1 MRSIKWRLIAMYLG
15 LVLIVM
21 IVTGSYILI
30 SMQNTEIDKARDQ
43 LELYAQKVSE
53 QVVESYDEADFQTG
67 LEQFT
72 RTSSSDS
79 QIQGNIINEYCETV
93 ASTAVSQPPFPS
105 YNNSVVMMAISG
117 ETGFD
122 ESREDPETDT
132 TWICYASPALTINGE
147 VKYVVYARMNASA
160 MQESLAQTTQT
171 IIVAVFLAL
180 VLAVLMAYVFAKTL
194 TGPIHQLTVKAK
206 LLAEGDLK
214 QTVEVYSE
222 DEIGQL
228 AESFNYMASELNKTV
243 GEAFREKNK
252 LEAILHNMTDGVIS
266 FDKNGNISHANTV
279 AAEML
284 EVDKL
289 DFTLDMFTRKYDL
302 ELDEQGSDVEDG
314 LGPEVAMAVQLQYT
328 FPVGEKYIN
337 ASFSPYFNETEEIE
351 GIVVVLQDI
360 TKQKKLDNMRK
371 EFVANVSHEMRTP
384 LTTIKSYT
392 ETLMYGALEE
402 KDMAMEFLNIINTET
417 DRMSFLVRDL
427 LQLSRFDN
435 KQVQF
440 KFSKVYINEFISE
453 NVRQNKIHAE
463 NKKQNLI
470 LELWPDDNAYV
481 VADRDRVNQVI
492 NNITTNAIKY
502 SPEGATIRI
511 YVTEDKTYYKINVS
525 DTGMGISKEDL
536 PRIFERFYRV
546 DKARSRAMGGTG
558 LGLAIAK
565 EIMEGHDGKLTA
577 ESEYGKGTTMTMWF
591 MKNQDNKINFDHDD
605 FE

>member
-1 MRSIKWRLIAMYLG
+1 MYLS
-15 LVLIVM
+15 LVLMVM
-21 IVTGSYILI
+21 IVTGSYILL
-30 SMQNTEIDKARDQ
+30 SMQKTEIDKARTQ
-43 LELYAQKVSE
+43 LALYAEKVSE
-53 QVVESYDEADFQTG
+53 QVVESYEEADFQTG
-67 LEQFT
+67 IEQFS
-72 RTSSSDS
+72 RTSSSGS
-79 QIQGNIINEYCETV
+79 QIQGNILNEYCETI
-93 ASTAVSQPPFPS
+93 ASTTVSQPPFPE
-105 YNNSVVMMAISG
+105 YRNTVVSSALAG
-117 ETGFD
+117 EIGFD
-122 ESREDPETDT
+122 DSRKDLESDT
-132 TWICYASPALTINGE
+132 TWICYAMPAMTINGS
-147 VKYVVYARMNASA
+147 VKYVVYAQMNASS
-160 MQESLAQTTQT
+160 MQASLAQTTRT

-180 VLAVLMAYVFAKTL
+180 VLAILMAYIFSKTI
-194 TGPIHQLTVKAK
+194 TEPIRQLTAKAK
-206 LLAEGDLK
+206 LFASGDLK
-214 QTVEVYSE
+214 QTVEVLSE

-228 AESFNYMASELNKTV
+228 SESFNYMASELNKTI
-243 GEAFREKNK
+243 GETFREKNK

-266 FDKNGNISHANTV
+266 FDKNGEISHANTV

-302 ELDEQGSDVEDG
+302 ELDEPSDNDEDG
-314 LGPEVAMAVQLQYT
+314 RAVQLQYT

-337 ASFSPYFNETEEIE
+337 AGFSPYFNESEEIE

-360 TKQKKLDNMRK
+360 TKQKKLDDMRK

-392 ETLMYGALEE
+392 ETLMYGAIDE
-402 KDMAMEFLNIINTET
+402 KDIAMDFLSIINTEA

-435 KQVQF
+435 KQVKF
-440 KFSKVYINEFISE
+440 KFTKVYINELISE

-463 NKKQNLI
+463 NKHQNLI
-470 LELWPDDNAYV
+470 LELYPDNDAYV

-502 SPEGATIRI
+502 SPENATVKI
-511 YVTEDKTYYKINVS
+511 YVTEDKNYYKINVS

-577 ESEYGKGTTMTMWF
+577 ESEVGKGTTMTMWF
-591 MKNQDNKINFDHDD
+591 LKGQDDKAFQEDD
-605 FE
+605 EFE

>member
-1 MRSIKWRLIAMYLG
+1 MYLS
-15 LVLIVM
+15 LVLMVM
-21 IVTGSYILI
+21 IVTGSYILL
-30 SMQNTEIDKARDQ
+30 SMQKTEIDKARTQ
-43 LELYAQKVSE
+43 LALYAEKVSE
-53 QVVESYDEADFQTG
+53 QVVESYEEADFQTG
-67 LEQFT
+67 IEQFS
-72 RTSSSDS
+72 RTSSSGS
-79 QIQGNIINEYCETV
+79 QIQGNILNEYCETI
-93 ASTAVSQPPFPS
+93 ASTTVSQPPFPE
-105 YNNSVVMMAISG
+105 YRNTVVSSALAG
-117 ETGFD
+117 EIGFD
-122 ESREDPETDT
+122 DSRKDLESDT
-132 TWICYASPALTINGE
+132 TWICYARPAMTINGS
-147 VKYVVYARMNASA
+147 VKYVVYAQMNASS
-160 MQESLAQTTQT
+160 MQASLAQTTRT

-180 VLAVLMAYVFAKTL
+180 VLAILMAYIFSKTI
-194 TGPIHQLTVKAK
+194 TEPIRQLTAKAK
-206 LLAEGDLK
+206 LFASGDLK
-214 QTVEVYSE
+214 QTVEVLSE

-228 AESFNYMASELNKTV
+228 SESFNYMASELNKTI
-243 GEAFREKNK
+243 GETFREKNK

-266 FDKNGNISHANTV
+266 FDKNGEISHANTV

-302 ELDEQGSDVEDG
+302 ELDEPSDNDEDG
-314 LGPEVAMAVQLQYT
+314 RAVQLQYT

-337 ASFSPYFNETEEIE
+337 AGFSPYFNESEEIE

-360 TKQKKLDNMRK
+360 TKQKKLDDMRK

-392 ETLMYGALEE
+392 ETLMYGAIDE
-402 KDMAMEFLNIINTET
+402 KDIAMDFLSIINTEA

-435 KQVQF
+435 KQVKF
-440 KFSKVYINEFISE
+440 KFTKVYINELISE

-463 NKKQNLI
+463 NKHQNLI
-470 LELWPDDNAYV
+470 LELYPDDDAYV

-502 SPEGATIRI
+502 SPENATVKI
-511 YVTEDKTYYKINVS
+511 YVTEDKNYYKINVS

-577 ESEYGKGTTMTMWF
+577 ESEVGKGTTMTMWF
-591 MKNQDNKINFDHDD
+591 LKGQDDKAFQEDD
-605 FE
+605 EFE

>member
-1 MRSIKWRLIAMYLG
+1 MYLS
-15 LVLIVM
+15 LVLMVM
-21 IVTGSYILI
+21 IVTGSYILL
-30 SMQNTEIDKARDQ
+30 SMQKTEIDKARTQ
-43 LELYAQKVSE
+43 LALYAEKVSE
-53 QVVESYDEADFQTG
+53 QVVESYEEADFQTG
-67 LEQFT
+67 IEQFS
-72 RTSSSDS
+72 RTSSSGS
-79 QIQGNIINEYCETV
+79 QIQGNILNEYCETI
-93 ASTAVSQPPFPS
+93 ASTTVSQPPFPE
-105 YNNSVVMMAISG
+105 YRNTVVSSALAG
-117 ETGFD
+117 EIGFD
-122 ESREDPETDT
+122 DSRKDLESDT
-132 TWICYASPALTINGE
+132 TWICYAMPAMTINGS
-147 VKYVVYARMNASA
+147 VKYVVYAQMNASS
-160 MQESLAQTTQT
+160 MQASLAQTTRT

-180 VLAVLMAYVFAKTL
+180 VLAILMAYIFSKTI
-194 TGPIHQLTVKAK
+194 TEPIRQLTAKAK
-206 LLAEGDLK
+206 LFASGDLK
-214 QTVEVYSE
+214 QTVEVLSE

-228 AESFNYMASELNKTV
+228 SESFNYMASELNKTI
-243 GEAFREKNK
+243 GETFREKNK

-266 FDKNGNISHANTV
+266 FDKNGEISHANTV

-302 ELDEQGSDVEDG
+302 ELDEPSDNDEDG
-314 LGPEVAMAVQLQYT
+314 RAVQLQYT

-337 ASFSPYFNETEEIE
+337 AGFSPYFNESEEIE

-360 TKQKKLDNMRK
+360 TKQKKLDDMRK

-392 ETLMYGALEE
+392 EKLMYGAIDE
-402 KDMAMEFLNIINTET
+402 KDIAMDFLSIINTEA

-435 KQVQF
+435 KQVKF
-440 KFSKVYINEFISE
+440 KFTKVYINELISE

-463 NKKQNLI
+463 NKHQNLI
-470 LELWPDDNAYV
+470 LELYPDDDAYV

-502 SPEGATIRI
+502 SPENATVKI
-511 YVTEDKTYYKINVS
+511 YVTEDKNYYKINVS

-577 ESEYGKGTTMTMWF
+577 ESEVGKGTTMTMWF
-591 MKNQDNKINFDHDD
+591 LKGQDDKAFQEDD
-605 FE
+605 EFE

>member
-1 MRSIKWRLIAMYLG
+1 MYLG

-21 IVTGSYILI
+21 IVTGSYILL
-30 SMQNTEIDKARDQ
+30 SMQKTEIDKAKNQ
-43 LELYAQKVSE
+43 LMLYAQKVSE
-53 QVVESYDEADFQTG
+53 QVVESYDEADFQTA

-93 ASTAVSQPPFPS
+93 ASTTVSQPPFPQ
-105 YNNSVVMMAISG
+105 YNNSVVMMAIAG

-122 ESREDPETDT
+122 EARKDDETDT
-132 TWICYASPALTINGE
+132 TWICYASPAMTINGE
-147 VKYVVYARMNASA
+147 VKYVIYARMNASS
-160 MQESLAQTTQT
+160 MQESLAQTTRT

-180 VLAVLMAYVFAKTL
+180 ILAVLMAYVFAKTL

-206 LLAEGDLK
+206 ILAEGDLK

-266 FDKNGNISHANTV
+266 FDKSGNITHANTV

-289 DFTLDMFTRKYDL
+289 DFNLDMFTRKYDL
-302 ELDEQGSDVEDG
+302 ELDDQGRDIEDG
-314 LGPEVAMAVQLQYT
+314 MAVQLQYT
-328 FPVGEKYIN
+328 FPVGEKFIN

-402 KDMAMEFLNIINTET
+402 KDMAMDFLNIINTEA

-440 KFSKVYINEFISE
+440 KFTKVYINELIRE

-470 LELWPDDNAYV
+470 LELWPDDDAYV
-481 VADRDRVNQVI
+481 VADRDRINQVI

-511 YVTEDKTYYKINVS
+511 YVTEDKSYYKINVS

-591 MKNQDNKINFDHDD
+591 MKNQDNKITCSSDD

>member
-1 MRSIKWRLIAMYLG
+1 MYLG

-21 IVTGSYILI
+21 IVTGSYILL
-30 SMQNTEIDKARDQ
+30 SMQKTEIDKAKNQ
-43 LELYAQKVSE
+43 LMLYAQKVSE
-53 QVVESYDEADFQTG
+53 QVVESYDEADFQTA

-93 ASTAVSQPPFPS
+93 ASTTVSQPPFPQ
-105 YNNSVVMMAISG
+105 YNNSVVMMAIAG

-122 ESREDPETDT
+122 EARKDDETDT
-132 TWICYASPALTINGE
+132 TWICYASPAMTINGE
-147 VKYVVYARMNASA
+147 VKYVIYARMNASS
-160 MQESLAQTTQT
+160 MQESLAQTTRT

-206 LLAEGDLK
+206 ILAEGDLK

-266 FDKNGNISHANTV
+266 FDKSGNITHANTV

-289 DFTLDMFTRKYDL
+289 DFNLDMFTRKYDL
-302 ELDEQGSDVEDG
+302 ELDDQGRDIEDG
-314 LGPEVAMAVQLQYT
+314 MAVQRQYT
-328 FPVGEKYIN
+328 FPVGEKVIN

-402 KDMAMEFLNIINTET
+402 KDMAMDFLNIINTEA

-440 KFSKVYINEFISE
+440 KFTKVYINELISE

-470 LELWPDDNAYV
+470 LELWPDDDAYV
-481 VADRDRVNQVI
+481 VADRDRINQVI

-511 YVTEDKTYYKINVS
+511 YVTEDKSYYKINVS

-591 MKNQDNKINFDHDD
+591 MKNQDNKITCSSDD

>member
-53 QVVESYDEADFQTG
+53 QVVESYDEAAVQTG

-289 DFTLDMFTRKYDL
+289 DFTLDTFTRKYDL
-302 ELDEQGSDVEDG
+302 ELDEQGRDVEDG
-314 LGPEVAMAVQLQYT
+314 MAVQLQYT

>member
-1 MRSIKWRLIAMYLG
+1 MYLG

-21 IVTGSYILI
+21 IVTGSYILL
-30 SMQNTEIDKARDQ
+30 SMQKTEIDKAKNQ
-43 LELYAQKVSE
+43 LMLYAQKVSE
-53 QVVESYDEADFQTG
+53 QVVESYDEADFQTA

-72 RTSSSDS
+72 RPSSTDS

-93 ASTAVSQPPFPS
+93 ASTTVSQPPFPQ
-105 YNNSVVMMAISG
+105 YNNSVVMMAIAG

-122 ESREDPETDT
+122 EARKDDETDT
-132 TWICYASPALTINGE
+132 TWICYASPAMTINGE
-147 VKYVVYARMNASA
+147 VKYVIYARMNASS
-160 MQESLAQTTQT
+160 MQESLAQTTRT

-180 VLAVLMAYVFAKTL
+180 ILAVLMAYVFAKTL

-206 LLAEGDLK
+206 ILAEGDLK

-266 FDKNGNISHANTV
+266 FDKSGNITHANTV

-289 DFTLDMFTRKYDL
+289 DFNLDMFTRKYDL
-302 ELDEQGSDVEDG
+302 ELDDQGRDIEDG
-314 LGPEVAMAVQLQYT
+314 MAVQLQYT
-328 FPVGEKYIN
+328 FPVGEKFIN

-402 KDMAMEFLNIINTET
+402 KDMAMDFLNIINTEA

-440 KFSKVYINEFISE
+440 KFTKVYINELISE

-470 LELWPDDNAYV
+470 LELWPDDDAYV
-481 VADRDRVNQVI
+481 VADRDRINQVI
-492 NNITTNAIKY
+492 NNITTNPIKY

-511 YVTEDKTYYKINVS
+511 YVTEDKSYYKINVS

-591 MKNQDNKINFDHDD
+591 MKNQDNKITCSSDD

>member
-1 MRSIKWRLIAMYLG
+1 MYLG

-21 IVTGSYILI
+21 IVTGSYILL
-30 SMQNTEIDKARDQ
+30 SMQKTEIDKAKNQ
-43 LELYAQKVSE
+43 LMLYAQKVSE
-53 QVVESYDEADFQTG
+53 QVVESYDEADFQTA

-93 ASTAVSQPPFPS
+93 ASTTVSQPPFPQ
-105 YNNSVVMMAISG
+105 YNNSVVMMAIAG

-122 ESREDPETDT
+122 EARKDDETDT
-132 TWICYASPALTINGE
+132 TWICYASPAMTINGE
-147 VKYVVYARMNASA
+147 VKYVIYARMNASS
-160 MQESLAQTTQT
+160 MQESLAQTTRT

-206 LLAEGDLK
+206 ILAEGDLK

-266 FDKNGNISHANTV
+266 FDKNGNITHANTV

-289 DFTLDMFTRKYDL
+289 DFNLDMFTRKYDL
-302 ELDEQGSDVEDG
+302 ELDDQGRDIEDG
-314 LGPEVAMAVQLQYT
+314 MAVQLQYT
-328 FPVGEKYIN
+328 FPVGEKFIN

-402 KDMAMEFLNIINTET
+402 KDMAMDFLNIINTEA

-440 KFSKVYINEFISE
+440 KFTKVYINELISE

-463 NKKQNLI
+463 NKNQNLI
-470 LELWPDDNAYV
+470 LELWPDDDAYV
-481 VADRDRVNQVI
+481 VADRDRINQVI

-511 YVTEDKTYYKINVS
+511 YVTEDKSYYKINVS

-591 MKNQDNKINFDHDD
+591 MKNQDNKITCSSDD

>member
-1 MRSIKWRLIAMYLG
+1 MYLS
-15 LVLIVM
+15 LVLMVM
-21 IVTGSYILI
+21 IVTGSYILL
-30 SMQNTEIDKARDQ
+30 SMQKTEIDKARTQ
-43 LELYAQKVSE
+43 LALYAEKVSE
-53 QVVESYDEADFQTG
+53 QVVESYEEADFQTG
-67 LEQFT
+67 IEQFS
-72 RTSSSDS
+72 RTSSSGS
-79 QIQGNIINEYCETV
+79 QIQGNILNEYCETI
-93 ASTAVSQPPFPS
+93 ASTTVSQPPFPE
-105 YNNSVVMMAISG
+105 YRNTVVSSALAG
-117 ETGFD
+117 EIGFD
-122 ESREDPETDT
+122 DSRKDLESDT
-132 TWICYASPALTINGE
+132 TWICYAMPAMTINGS
-147 VKYVVYARMNASA
+147 VKYVVYAQMNASS
-160 MQESLAQTTQT
+160 MQASLAQTTRT

-180 VLAVLMAYVFAKTL
+180 VLAILMAYIFSKTI
-194 TGPIHQLTVKAK
+194 TEPIRQLTAKAK
-206 LLAEGDLK
+206 LFASGDLK
-214 QTVEVYSE
+214 QTVEVLSE

-228 AESFNYMASELNKTV
+228 SESFNYMASELNKTI
-243 GEAFREKNK
+243 GETFREKNK

-266 FDKNGNISHANTV
+266 FDKNGEISHANTV

-302 ELDEQGSDVEDG
+302 ELDEPSDNDEDG
-314 LGPEVAMAVQLQYT
+314 RAVQLQYT

-337 ASFSPYFNETEEIE
+337 AGFSPYFNESEEIE

-360 TKQKKLDNMRK
+360 TKQKKLDDMRK

-392 ETLMYGALEE
+392 ETLMYGAIDE
-402 KDMAMEFLNIINTET
+402 KDIAMDFLSIINTEA

-435 KQVQF
+435 KQVKF
-440 KFSKVYINEFISE
+440 KFTKVYINELISE

-463 NKKQNLI
+463 NKHQNLI
-470 LELWPDDNAYV
+470 LELYPDDYAYV
-481 VADRDRVNQVI
+481 VVDRDRVNQVI

-502 SPEGATIRI
+502 SPENATVKI
-511 YVTEDKTYYKINVS
+511 YVTEDKNYYKINVS

-577 ESEYGKGTTMTMWF
+577 ESEVGKGTTMTMWF
-591 MKNQDNKINFDHDD
+591 LKGQDDKAFQEDD
-605 FE
+605 EFE

>member
-214 QTVEVYSE
+214 QTGEVYVE
-222 DEIGQL
+222 AEIGQV
-228 AESFNYMASELNKTV
+228 AESLNYMASELNKTV

-289 DFTLDMFTRKYDL
+289 DFTLDTFTRKYDL
-302 ELDEQGSDVEDG
+302 ELDEQGRDVEDG
-314 LGPEVAMAVQLQYT
+314 MAVQLQYT

>member
-1 MRSIKWRLIAMYLG
+1 MYLG

-21 IVTGSYILI
+21 IVTGSYILL
-30 SMQNTEIDKARDQ
+30 SMQKTEIDKAKNQ
-43 LELYAQKVSE
+43 LMLYAQKVSE
-53 QVVESYDEADFQTG
+53 QVVESYDEADFQTA

-93 ASTAVSQPPFPS
+93 ASTTVSQPPFPQ
-105 YNNSVVMMAISG
+105 YNNSVVMMAIAG

-122 ESREDPETDT
+122 EARKDDETDT
-132 TWICYASPALTINGE
+132 TWICYASPAMTINGE
-147 VKYVVYARMNASA
+147 VKYVIYARMNASS
-160 MQESLAQTTQT
+160 MQESLAQTTRT

-180 VLAVLMAYVFAKTL
+180 ILAVLMAYVFAKTL

-206 LLAEGDLK
+206 ILAEGDLK

-266 FDKNGNISHANTV
+266 FDKSGNITHANTV

-289 DFTLDMFTRKYDL
+289 DFNLDMFTRKYDL
-302 ELDEQGSDVEDG
+302 ELDDQGRDIEDG
-314 LGPEVAMAVQLQYT
+314 MAVQLQYT
-328 FPVGEKYIN
+328 FPVGEKFIN

-351 GIVVVLQDI
+351 GVVVVLQDI

-402 KDMAMEFLNIINTET
+402 KDMAMDFLNIINTEA

-440 KFSKVYINEFISE
+440 KFTKVYINELISE

-470 LELWPDDNAYV
+470 LELWPDDDAYL
-481 VADRDRVNQVI
+481 VADRDRINQVI

-511 YVTEDKTYYKINVS
+511 YVTEDKSYYKINVS

-591 MKNQDNKINFDHDD
+591 MKNQDNKITCSSDD

>member
-1 MRSIKWRLIAMYLG
+1 MYLG

-21 IVTGSYILI
+21 IVTGSYILL
-30 SMQNTEIDKARDQ
+30 SMQKTEIDKAKNQ
-43 LELYAQKVSE
+43 LMLYAQKVSE
-53 QVVESYDEADFQTG
+53 QVVESYDEADFQTA

-93 ASTAVSQPPFPS
+93 ASTTVSQPPFPQ
-105 YNNSVVMMAISG
+105 YNNSVVMMAIAG

-122 ESREDPETDT
+122 EARKDDETDT
-132 TWICYASPALTINGE
+132 TWICYASPAMTINGE
-147 VKYVVYARMNASA
+147 VKYVIYARMNASS
-160 MQESLAQTTQT
+160 MQESLAQTTRT

-180 VLAVLMAYVFAKTL
+180 ILAVLMAYVFAKTL

-206 LLAEGDLK
+206 ILAEGDLK

-266 FDKNGNISHANTV
+266 FDKSGNITHANTV

-289 DFTLDMFTRKYDL
+289 DFNLDMFTRKYDL
-302 ELDEQGSDVEDG
+302 ELDDQGRDIEDG
-314 LGPEVAMAVQLQYT
+314 MAVQLQYT
-328 FPVGEKYIN
+328 FPVGEKFIN

-402 KDMAMEFLNIINTET
+402 KDMAMDFLNIINTEA

-440 KFSKVYINEFISE
+440 KFTKVYINELISE

-470 LELWPDDNAYV
+470 LELWPDDDAYV

-511 YVTEDKTYYKINVS
+511 YVTEDKSYYKINVS

-591 MKNQDNKINFDHDD
+591 MKNQDNKITCSSDD

>member
-1 MRSIKWRLIAMYLG
+1 MYLS
-15 LVLIVM
+15 LVLMVM
-21 IVTGSYILI
+21 IVTGSYILL
-30 SMQNTEIDKARDQ
+30 SMQKTEIDKARTQ
-43 LELYAQKVSE
+43 LALYAEKVSE
-53 QVVESYDEADFQTG
+53 QVVESYEEADFQTG
-67 LEQFT
+67 IEQFS
-72 RTSSSDS
+72 RTSSSGS
-79 QIQGNIINEYCETV
+79 QIQGNILNEYCETI
-93 ASTAVSQPPFPS
+93 ASTTVSQPPFPE
-105 YNNSVVMMAISG
+105 YRNTVVSSALAG
-117 ETGFD
+117 EIGFD
-122 ESREDPETDT
+122 DSRKDLESDT
-132 TWICYASPALTINGE
+132 TWICYAMPAMTINGS
-147 VKYVVYARMNASA
+147 VKYVVYAQMNASS
-160 MQESLAQTTQT
+160 MQASLAQTTRT

-180 VLAVLMAYVFAKTL
+180 VLAILMAYIFSKTI
-194 TGPIHQLTVKAK
+194 TEPIRQLTAKAK
-206 LLAEGDLK
+206 LFASGDLK
-214 QTVEVYSE
+214 QTVEVLSE

-228 AESFNYMASELNKTV
+228 SESFNYMASELNKTI
-243 GEAFREKNK
+243 GETFREKNK

-266 FDKNGNISHANTV
+266 FDKNGEISHANTV

-302 ELDEQGSDVEDG
+302 ELDEPSDNEEDG
-314 LGPEVAMAVQLQYT
+314 RAVQLQYT

-337 ASFSPYFNETEEIE
+337 AGFSPYFNESEEIE

-360 TKQKKLDNMRK
+360 TKQKKLDDMRK

-392 ETLMYGALEE
+392 ETLMYGAIDE
-402 KDMAMEFLNIINTET
+402 KDIAMDFLSIINTEA

-435 KQVQF
+435 KQVKF
-440 KFSKVYINEFISE
+440 KFTKVYINELISE

-463 NKKQNLI
+463 NKHQNLI
-470 LELWPDDNAYV
+470 LELYPDDDAYV

-502 SPEGATIRI
+502 SPENATVKI
-511 YVTEDKTYYKINVS
+511 YVTEDKNYYKINVS

-577 ESEYGKGTTMTMWF
+577 ESEVGKGTTMTMWF
-591 MKNQDNKINFDHDD
+591 LKGQDDKAFQEEDE

>member
-1 MRSIKWRLIAMYLG
+1 MYLG

-21 IVTGSYILI
+21 IVTGSYILL
-30 SMQNTEIDKARDQ
+30 SMQKTEIDKAKNQ
-43 LELYAQKVSE
+43 LMLYAQKVSE
-53 QVVESYDEADFQTG
+53 QVVESYDEADFQTA

-93 ASTAVSQPPFPS
+93 ASTTVSQPPFPQ
-105 YNNSVVMMAISG
+105 YNNSVVMMAIAG

-122 ESREDPETDT
+122 EARKDDETDT
-132 TWICYASPALTINGE
+132 TWICYASPAMTINGE
-147 VKYVVYARMNASA
+147 VKYVIYARMNASS
-160 MQESLAQTTQT
+160 MQESLAQTTRT

-180 VLAVLMAYVFAKTL
+180 ILAVLMAYVFAKTL

-206 LLAEGDLK
+206 ILAEGDLK

-266 FDKNGNISHANTV
+266 FDKNGNITHANTV

-289 DFTLDMFTRKYDL
+289 DFNLDMFTRKYDL
-302 ELDEQGSDVEDG
+302 ELDDQGRDIEDG
-314 LGPEVAMAVQLQYT
+314 MAVQLQYT
-328 FPVGEKYIN
+328 FPVGEKFIN

-402 KDMAMEFLNIINTET
+402 KDMAMDFLNIINTEA

-440 KFSKVYINEFISE
+440 KFTKVYINELISE

-470 LELWPDDNAYV
+470 LELWPDDDAYV

-511 YVTEDKTYYKINVS
+511 YVTEDKSYYKINVS

-591 MKNQDNKINFDHDD
+591 MKNQDNKITCSSDD

>member
-79 QIQGNIINEYCETV
+79 HIQGNIINEYCETV

-289 DFTLDMFTRKYDL
+289 DFTLDTFTRKYDL
-302 ELDEQGSDVEDG
+302 ELDEQGRDVEDG
-314 LGPEVAMAVQLQYT
+314 MAVQLQYT

>member
-1 MRSIKWRLIAMYLG
+1 MYLS
-15 LVLIVM
+15 LVLMVM
-21 IVTGSYILI
+21 IVTGSYILL
-30 SMQNTEIDKARDQ
+30 SMQKTEIDKARTQ
-43 LELYAQKVSE
+43 LALYAEKVSE
-53 QVVESYDEADFQTG
+53 QVVESYEEADFQTG
-67 LEQFT
+67 IEQFS
-72 RTSSSDS
+72 RTSSSGS
-79 QIQGNIINEYCETV
+79 QIQGNILNEYCETI
-93 ASTAVSQPPFPS
+93 ASTTVSQPPFPE
-105 YNNSVVMMAISG
+105 YRNTVVSSALAG
-117 ETGFD
+117 EIGFD
-122 ESREDPETDT
+122 DSRKDLESDT
-132 TWICYASPALTINGE
+132 TWICYAMPAMTINGS
-147 VKYVVYARMNASA
+147 VKYVVYAQMNASS
-160 MQESLAQTTQT
+160 MQASLAQTTRT

-180 VLAVLMAYVFAKTL
+180 VLAILMAYIFSKTI
-194 TGPIHQLTVKAK
+194 TEPIRQLTAKAK
-206 LLAEGDLK
+206 LFASGDLK
-214 QTVEVYSE
+214 QTVEVLSE

-228 AESFNYMASELNKTV
+228 SESFNYMASELNKTI
-243 GEAFREKNK
+243 GETFREKNK

-266 FDKNGNISHANTV
+266 FDKNGEISHANTV

-302 ELDEQGSDVEDG
+302 ELDEPSDNDEDG
-314 LGPEVAMAVQLQYT
+314 RAVQLQYT

-337 ASFSPYFNETEEIE
+337 AGFSPYFNESEEIE

-360 TKQKKLDNMRK
+360 TKQKKLDDMRK

-392 ETLMYGALEE
+392 ETLMYGAIDE
-402 KDMAMEFLNIINTET
+402 KDIAMDFLSIINTEA

-435 KQVQF
+435 KQVKF
-440 KFSKVYINEFISE
+440 KFTKVYINELISE

-463 NKKQNLI
+463 NKHQNLI
-470 LELWPDDNAYV
+470 LERYPDDDAYV

-502 SPEGATIRI
+502 SPENATVKI
-511 YVTEDKTYYKINVS
+511 YVTEDKNYYKINVS

-577 ESEYGKGTTMTMWF
+577 ESEVGKGTTMTMWF
-591 MKNQDNKINFDHDD
+591 LKGRDD
-605 FE
+605 KAFQEDDEFE

>member
-1 MRSIKWRLIAMYLG
+1 MYLS
-15 LVLIVM
+15 LVLMVM
-21 IVTGSYILI
+21 IVTGSYILL
-30 SMQNTEIDKARDQ
+30 SMQKTEIDKARTQ
-43 LELYAQKVSE
+43 LALYAEKVSE
-53 QVVESYDEADFQTG
+53 QVVESYEEADFQTG
-67 LEQFT
+67 IEQFS
-72 RTSSSDS
+72 RTSSSGS
-79 QIQGNIINEYCETV
+79 QIQGNILNEYCETI
-93 ASTAVSQPPFPS
+93 ASTTVSQPPFPE
-105 YNNSVVMMAISG
+105 YRNTVVSSALAG
-117 ETGFD
+117 EIGFD
-122 ESREDPETDT
+122 DSRKDLESDT
-132 TWICYASPALTINGE
+132 TWICYAMPAMTINGS
-147 VKYVVYARMNASA
+147 VKYVVYAQMNASS
-160 MQESLAQTTQT
+160 MQASLAQTTRT

-180 VLAVLMAYVFAKTL
+180 VLAILMAYIFSKTI
-194 TGPIHQLTVKAK
+194 TEPIRQLTAKAK
-206 LLAEGDLK
+206 LFASGDLK
-214 QTVEVYSE
+214 QTVEVLSE

-228 AESFNYMASELNKTV
+228 SESFNYMASELNKTI
-243 GEAFREKNK
+243 GETFREKNK

-266 FDKNGNISHANTV
+266 FDKNGEISHANTV

-302 ELDEQGSDVEDG
+302 ELDEPSDNDEDG
-314 LGPEVAMAVQLQYT
+314 RAVQLQYT

-337 ASFSPYFNETEEIE
+337 AGFSPYFNESEEIE

-360 TKQKKLDNMRK
+360 TKQKKLDDMRK

-392 ETLMYGALEE
+392 ETLMYGAIDE
-402 KDMAMEFLNIINTET
+402 KDIAMDFLSIINTEA

-435 KQVQF
+435 KQVKF
-440 KFSKVYINEFISE
+440 KFTKVYINELISE

-463 NKKQNLI
+463 NKHQNLI
-470 LELWPDDNAYV
+470 LELYPDDDAYV

-502 SPEGATIRI
+502 SPENATVKI
-511 YVTEDKTYYKINVS
+511 YVTEDKKYYKINVS

-577 ESEYGKGTTMTMWF
+577 ESEVGKGTTMTMWF
-591 MKNQDNKINFDHDD
+591 LKGQDDKAFQEDD
-605 FE
+605 EFE

>member
-105 YNNSVVMMAISG
+105 YNNSVVMMAVSG

-289 DFTLDMFTRKYDL
+289 DFTLDTFTRKYDL
-302 ELDEQGSDVEDG
+302 ELDEQGRDVEDG
-314 LGPEVAMAVQLQYT
+314 MAVQLQYT

>member
-289 DFTLDMFTRKYDL
+289 DFTLDTFTRKYDL
-302 ELDEQGSDVEDG
+302 ELDEQGRDVEDG
-314 LGPEVAMAVQLQYT
+314 MAVQLQYT

-392 ETLMYGALEE
+392 ETLMYGTLEE

>member
-1 MRSIKWRLIAMYLG
+1 
-15 LVLIVM
+15 
-21 IVTGSYILI
+21 
-30 SMQNTEIDKARDQ
+30 
-43 LELYAQKVSE
+43 
-53 QVVESYDEADFQTG
+53 
-67 LEQFT
+67 
-72 RTSSSDS
+72 
-79 QIQGNIINEYCETV
+79 
-93 ASTAVSQPPFPS
+93 
-105 YNNSVVMMAISG
+105 
-117 ETGFD
+117 
-122 ESREDPETDT
+122 
-132 TWICYASPALTINGE
+132 
-147 VKYVVYARMNASA
+147 
-160 MQESLAQTTQT
+160 
-171 IIVAVFLAL
+171 
-180 VLAVLMAYVFAKTL
+180 
-194 TGPIHQLTVKAK
+194 
-206 LLAEGDLK
+206 
-214 QTVEVYSE
+214 
-222 DEIGQL
+222 
-228 AESFNYMASELNKTV
+228 MASELNKTV

-266 FDKNGNISHANTV
+266 FDKSGNITHANTV

-289 DFTLDMFTRKYDL
+289 DFNLDMFTRKYDL
-302 ELDEQGSDVEDG
+302 ELDDQGRDIEDG
-314 LGPEVAMAVQLQYT
+314 MAVQLQYT
-328 FPVGEKYIN
+328 FPVGEKFIN

-402 KDMAMEFLNIINTET
+402 KDMAMDFLNIINTEA

-440 KFSKVYINEFISE
+440 KFTKVYINELISE

-470 LELWPDDNAYV
+470 LELWPDDDAYV
-481 VADRDRVNQVI
+481 VADRDRINQVI

-511 YVTEDKTYYKINVS
+511 YVTEDKSYYKINVS

-591 MKNQDNKINFDHDD
+591 MKNQDNKITCSSDD

>member
-1 MRSIKWRLIAMYLG
+1 MYLS
-15 LVLIVM
+15 LVLMVM
-21 IVTGSYILI
+21 IVTGSYILL
-30 SMQNTEIDKARDQ
+30 SMQKTEIDKARTQ
-43 LELYAQKVSE
+43 LALYAEKVSE
-53 QVVESYDEADFQTG
+53 QVVESYEEADFQTG
-67 LEQFT
+67 IEQFS
-72 RTSSSDS
+72 RTSSSGS
-79 QIQGNIINEYCETV
+79 QIQGNILNEYCETI
-93 ASTAVSQPPFPS
+93 ASTTVSQPPFPE
-105 YNNSVVMMAISG
+105 YRNTVVSSALAG
-117 ETGFD
+117 EIGFD
-122 ESREDPETDT
+122 DSRKDLESDT
-132 TWICYASPALTINGE
+132 TWICYAMPAMTINGS
-147 VKYVVYARMNASA
+147 VKYVVYAQMNASS
-160 MQESLAQTTQT
+160 MQASLTQTTRT

-180 VLAVLMAYVFAKTL
+180 VLAILMAYIFSKTI
-194 TGPIHQLTVKAK
+194 TEPIRQLTAKAK
-206 LLAEGDLK
+206 LFASGDLK
-214 QTVEVYSE
+214 QTVEVLSE

-228 AESFNYMASELNKTV
+228 SESFNYMASELNKTI
-243 GEAFREKNK
+243 GETFREKNK

-266 FDKNGNISHANTV
+266 FDKNGEISHANTV

-302 ELDEQGSDVEDG
+302 ELDEPSDNDEDG
-314 LGPEVAMAVQLQYT
+314 RAVQLQYT

-337 ASFSPYFNETEEIE
+337 AGFSPYFNESEEIE

-360 TKQKKLDNMRK
+360 TKQKKLDDMRK

-392 ETLMYGALEE
+392 ETLMYGAIDE
-402 KDMAMEFLNIINTET
+402 KDIAMDFLSIINTEA

-435 KQVQF
+435 KQVKF
-440 KFSKVYINEFISE
+440 KFTKVYINELISE

-463 NKKQNLI
+463 NKHQNLI
-470 LELWPDDNAYV
+470 LELYPDDYAYV

-502 SPEGATIRI
+502 SPENATVKI
-511 YVTEDKTYYKINVS
+511 YVTEDKNYYKINVS

-577 ESEYGKGTTMTMWF
+577 ESEVGKGTTMTMWF
-591 MKNQDNKINFDHDD
+591 LKGQDDKAFQEDD
-605 FE
+605 EFE

>member
-302 ELDEQGSDVEDG
+302 ELDEQGRDVEDG
-314 LGPEVAMAVQLQYT
+314 MAVQLQYT

-427 LQLSRFDN
+427 LQLLRFDN

>member
-1 MRSIKWRLIAMYLG
+1 MYLG

-21 IVTGSYILI
+21 IVTGSYILL
-30 SMQNTEIDKARDQ
+30 SMQKTEIDKAKNQ
-43 LELYAQKVSE
+43 LMLYAQKVSE
-53 QVVESYDEADFQTG
+53 QVVESYDEADFQTA

-93 ASTAVSQPPFPS
+93 ASTTVSQPPFPQ
-105 YNNSVVMMAISG
+105 YNNSVVMMAIAG

-122 ESREDPETDT
+122 EARKDDETDT
-132 TWICYASPALTINGE
+132 TWICYSSPAMTINGE
-147 VKYVVYARMNASA
+147 VKYVIYARMNASS
-160 MQESLAQTTQT
+160 MQESLAQTTRT

-180 VLAVLMAYVFAKTL
+180 ILAVLMAYVFAKTL

-206 LLAEGDLK
+206 ILAEGDLK

-266 FDKNGNISHANTV
+266 FDKSGNITHANTV

-289 DFTLDMFTRKYDL
+289 DFNLDMFTRKYDL
-302 ELDEQGSDVEDG
+302 ELDDQGRDIEDG
-314 LGPEVAMAVQLQYT
+314 MAVQLQYT
-328 FPVGEKYIN
+328 FPVGEKFIN

-402 KDMAMEFLNIINTET
+402 KDMAMDFLNIINTEA

-440 KFSKVYINEFISE
+440 KFTKVYINELISE

-470 LELWPDDNAYV
+470 LELWPDDDAYV

-511 YVTEDKTYYKINVS
+511 YVTEDKSYYKINVS

-591 MKNQDNKINFDHDD
+591 MKNQDNKITCSSDD

>member
-289 DFTLDMFTRKYDL
+289 DFTLDTFTRKYDL
-302 ELDEQGSDVEDG
+302 ELDEQGRDVEDG
-314 LGPEVAMAVQLQYT
+314 MAVQLQYT

-492 NNITTNAIKY
+492 NNIMTNAIKY

>member
-289 DFTLDMFTRKYDL
+289 DFTLDTFTRKYDL
-302 ELDEQGSDVEDG
+302 ELDEQGRDVEDG
-314 LGPEVAMAVQLQYT
+314 MAVQLQYT

-546 DKARSRAMGGTG
+546 DTARSRAMGGTG
-558 LGLAIAK
+558 LGLDIAK

>member
-1 MRSIKWRLIAMYLG
+1 MYLS
-15 LVLIVM
+15 LVLMVM
-21 IVTGSYILI
+21 IVTGSYILL
-30 SMQNTEIDKARDQ
+30 SMQKTEIDKARTQ
-43 LELYAQKVSE
+43 LALYAEKVSE
-53 QVVESYDEADFQTG
+53 QVVESYEEADFQTG
-67 LEQFT
+67 IEQFS
-72 RTSSSDS
+72 RTSSSGS
-79 QIQGNIINEYCETV
+79 QIQGNILNEYCETI
-93 ASTAVSQPPFPS
+93 ASTTVSQPPFPE
-105 YNNSVVMMAISG
+105 YRNTVVSSALAG
-117 ETGFD
+117 EIGFD
-122 ESREDPETDT
+122 DSRKDLESDT
-132 TWICYASPALTINGE
+132 TWICYAMPAMTINGS
-147 VKYVVYARMNASA
+147 VKYVVYAQMNASS
-160 MQESLAQTTQT
+160 MQASLAQTTRT

-180 VLAVLMAYVFAKTL
+180 VLAILMAYIFSKTI
-194 TGPIHQLTVKAK
+194 TEPIRQLTAKAK
-206 LLAEGDLK
+206 LFASGDLK
-214 QTVEVYSE
+214 QTVEVLSE

-228 AESFNYMASELNKTV
+228 SESFNYMASELNKTI
-243 GEAFREKNK
+243 GETFREKNK

-266 FDKNGNISHANTV
+266 FDKNGEISHANTV

-302 ELDEQGSDVEDG
+302 ELDEPSDNDEDG
-314 LGPEVAMAVQLQYT
+314 RDVQLQYT

-337 ASFSPYFNETEEIE
+337 AGFSPYFNESEEIE

-360 TKQKKLDNMRK
+360 TKQKKLDDMRK

-392 ETLMYGALEE
+392 ETLMYGAIDE
-402 KDMAMEFLNIINTET
+402 KDIAMDFLSIINTEA

-435 KQVQF
+435 KQVKF
-440 KFSKVYINEFISE
+440 KFTKVYINELISE

-463 NKKQNLI
+463 NKHQNLI
-470 LELWPDDNAYV
+470 LELYPDDDAYV

-502 SPEGATIRI
+502 SPENATVKI
-511 YVTEDKTYYKINVS
+511 YVTEDKNYYKINVS

-577 ESEYGKGTTMTMWF
+577 ESEVGKGTTMTMWF
-591 MKNQDNKINFDHDD
+591 LKGQDDKAFQEDD
-605 FE
+605 EFE

>member
-302 ELDEQGSDVEDG
+302 ELDEQGRDLEDG
-314 LGPEVAMAVQLQYT
+314 MAVQLQYT

>member
-1 MRSIKWRLIAMYLG
+1 M
-15 LVLIVM
+15 
-21 IVTGSYILI
+21 
-30 SMQNTEIDKARDQ
+30 
-43 LELYAQKVSE
+43 
-53 QVVESYDEADFQTG
+53 
-67 LEQFT
+67 
-72 RTSSSDS
+72 
-79 QIQGNIINEYCETV
+79 
-93 ASTAVSQPPFPS
+93 
-105 YNNSVVMMAISG
+105 
-117 ETGFD
+117 
-122 ESREDPETDT
+122 
-132 TWICYASPALTINGE
+132 TINGS
-147 VKYVVYARMNASA
+147 VKYVVYAQMNASS
-160 MQESLAQTTQT
+160 MQASLAQTTRT

-180 VLAVLMAYVFAKTL
+180 VLAILMAYIFSKTI
-194 TGPIHQLTVKAK
+194 TEPIRQLTAKAK
-206 LLAEGDLK
+206 LFASGDLK
-214 QTVEVYSE
+214 QTVEVLSE

-228 AESFNYMASELNKTV
+228 SESFNYMASELNKTI
-243 GEAFREKNK
+243 GETFREKNK

-266 FDKNGNISHANTV
+266 FDKNGEISHANTV

-302 ELDEQGSDVEDG
+302 ELDEPSDNDEDG
-314 LGPEVAMAVQLQYT
+314 RAVQLQYT

-337 ASFSPYFNETEEIE
+337 AGFSPYFNESEEIE

-360 TKQKKLDNMRK
+360 TKQKKLDDMRK

-392 ETLMYGALEE
+392 ETLMYGAIDE
-402 KDMAMEFLNIINTET
+402 KDIAMDFLSIINTEA

-435 KQVQF
+435 KQVKF
-440 KFSKVYINEFISE
+440 KFTKVYINELISE

-463 NKKQNLI
+463 NKHQNLI
-470 LELWPDDNAYV
+470 LELYPDDDAYV

-502 SPEGATIRI
+502 SPENATVKI
-511 YVTEDKTYYKINVS
+511 YVTEDKNYYKINVS

-577 ESEYGKGTTMTMWF
+577 ESEVGKGTTMTMWF
-591 MKNQDNKINFDHDD
+591 LKGQDDKAFQEDD
-605 FE
+605 EFE

>member
-1 MRSIKWRLIAMYLG
+1 MRPAK
-15 LVLIVM
+15 
-21 IVTGSYILI
+21 TD
-30 SMQNTEIDKARDQ
+30 EIDKARDQ

-289 DFTLDMFTRKYDL
+289 DFTLDTFTRKYDL
-302 ELDEQGSDVEDG
+302 ELDEQGRDVEDG
-314 LGPEVAMAVQLQYT
+314 MAVQLQYT

>member
-21 IVTGSYILI
+21 IVTGAYILI

-289 DFTLDMFTRKYDL
+289 DFTLDTFTRKYDL
-302 ELDEQGSDVEDG
+302 ELDEQGRDVEDG
-314 LGPEVAMAVQLQYT
+314 MAVQLQYT

>member
-1 MRSIKWRLIAMYLG
+1 MYLG

-21 IVTGSYILI
+21 IVTGSYILL
-30 SMQNTEIDKARDQ
+30 SMQKTEIDKAKNQ
-43 LELYAQKVSE
+43 LMLYAQKVSE
-53 QVVESYDEADFQTG
+53 QVVESYDEADFQTA

-93 ASTAVSQPPFPS
+93 ASTTVSQPPFPQ
-105 YNNSVVMMAISG
+105 YNNSVVMMAIAG

-122 ESREDPETDT
+122 EARKDDETDT
-132 TWICYASPALTINGE
+132 TWICYASPAMTINGE
-147 VKYVVYARMNASA
+147 VKYVIYARMNASS
-160 MQESLAQTTQT
+160 MQESLAQTTRT

-180 VLAVLMAYVFAKTL
+180 ILAVLMAYVFAKTL

-206 LLAEGDLK
+206 ILAEGDLK

-266 FDKNGNISHANTV
+266 FDKYGYITHANSV

-289 DFTLDMFTRKYDL
+289 DFNLDMFTRKYDL
-302 ELDEQGSDVEDG
+302 ELDDQGRDIEDG
-314 LGPEVAMAVQLQYT
+314 MAVQLQYT
-328 FPVGEKYIN
+328 FPVGEKFIN

-402 KDMAMEFLNIINTET
+402 KDMAMDFLNIINTEA

-440 KFSKVYINEFISE
+440 KFTKVYINELISE

-470 LELWPDDNAYV
+470 LELWPDDDAYV
-481 VADRDRVNQVI
+481 VADRDRINQVI

-511 YVTEDKTYYKINVS
+511 YVTEDKSYYKINVS

-591 MKNQDNKINFDHDD
+591 MKNQDNKITCSSDD

>member
-1 MRSIKWRLIAMYLG
+1 MYLS
-15 LVLIVM
+15 LVLMVM
-21 IVTGSYILI
+21 IVTGSYILL
-30 SMQNTEIDKARDQ
+30 SMQKTEIDKARTQ
-43 LELYAQKVSE
+43 LALYAEKVSE
-53 QVVESYDEADFQTG
+53 QVVESYEEADFQTG
-67 LEQFT
+67 IEQFS
-72 RTSSSDS
+72 RTSSSGS
-79 QIQGNIINEYCETV
+79 QIQGNILNEYCETI
-93 ASTAVSQPPFPS
+93 ASTTVSQPPFPE
-105 YNNSVVMMAISG
+105 YRNTVVSSALAG
-117 ETGFD
+117 EIGFD
-122 ESREDPETDT
+122 DSRKDLESDT
-132 TWICYASPALTINGE
+132 TWICYAMPAMTINGS
-147 VKYVVYARMNASA
+147 VKYVVYAQMNASS
-160 MQESLAQTTQT
+160 MQASLAQTTRT

-180 VLAVLMAYVFAKTL
+180 VLAILMAYIFSKTI
-194 TGPIHQLTVKAK
+194 TEPIRQLTAKAK
-206 LLAEGDLK
+206 LFASGDLK
-214 QTVEVYSE
+214 QTVEVLSE

-228 AESFNYMASELNKTV
+228 SESFNYMASELNKTI
-243 GEAFREKNK
+243 GETFREKNK

-266 FDKNGNISHANTV
+266 FDKNGEISHANTV

-302 ELDEQGSDVEDG
+302 ELDEPSDNDEDG
-314 LGPEVAMAVQLQYT
+314 RAVQLQYT

-337 ASFSPYFNETEEIE
+337 AGFSPYFNESEEIE

-360 TKQKKLDNMRK
+360 TKQKKLDDMRK

-392 ETLMYGALEE
+392 ETLMYGAIDE
-402 KDMAMEFLNIINTET
+402 KDIAMDFLSIINTEA

-435 KQVQF
+435 KQVKF
-440 KFSKVYINEFISE
+440 KFTKVYINELISE

-463 NKKQNLI
+463 NKHQNLI
-470 LELWPDDNAYV
+470 LELYPDDYAYV

-502 SPEGATIRI
+502 SPENATVKIS
-511 YVTEDKTYYKINVS
+511 VTEYKNYYKINVS

-577 ESEYGKGTTMTMWF
+577 ESEVGKGTTMTMWF
-591 MKNQDNKINFDHDD
+591 LKGQDDKAFQEDD
-605 FE
+605 EFE

>member
-1 MRSIKWRLIAMYLG
+1 MYLS
-15 LVLIVM
+15 LVFMVM
-21 IVTGSYILI
+21 IVTGSYILL
-30 SMQNTEIDKARDQ
+30 SMQKTEIDKARTQ
-43 LELYAQKVSE
+43 LALYAEKISE
-53 QVVESYDEADFQTG
+53 QVVESYEEADFQTG
-67 LEQFT
+67 IEQFT
-72 RTSSSDS
+72 RTSSSGS
-79 QIQGNIINEYCETV
+79 QIQGNILNDRLETV
-93 ASTAVSQPPFPS
+93 ASTTVSQPPFPE
-105 YNNSVVMMAISG
+105 YKNTVVSMALSG
-117 ETGFD
+117 EIGFD
-122 ESREDPETDT
+122 DSRKDLESDT
-132 TWICYASPALTINGE
+132 TWICYAMPAMTINGA
-147 VKYVVYARMNASA
+147 VKYVVYAQMNASS
-160 MQESLAQTTQT
+160 MQESLAQTTRT
-171 IIVAVFLAL
+171 IIVAVLLAL
-180 VLAVLMAYVFAKTL
+180 VLAMLMAYVFSKTI
-194 TGPIHQLTVKAK
+194 TGPIHQLTAKAK

-214 QTVEVYSE
+214 QTVEVFSE

-228 AESFNYMASELNKTV
+228 SESFNYMASELNKTV
-243 GEAFREKNK
+243 GETFREKNK

-266 FDKNGNISHANTV
+266 FDKNGDISHANTV

-289 DFTLDMFTRKYDL
+289 DFTLDMFTRKYNL
-302 ELDEQGSDVEDG
+302 ELDEPSETDEDNRT
-314 LGPEVAMAVQLQYT
+314 VQLQYT
-328 FPVGEKYIN
+328 FSVGEKYIN
-337 ASFSPYFNETEEIE
+337 AGFSPYFNETEEIE

-360 TKQKKLDNMRK
+360 TKQKKLDDMRK

-392 ETLMYGALEE
+392 ETLMFGALEE
-402 KDMAMEFLNIINTET
+402 KDIAMEFLNIINTET

-427 LQLSRFDN
+427 LQLTRFDN
-435 KQVQF
+435 KQVKF
-440 KFSKVYINEFISE
+440 KFTKVYINEFISE

-470 LELWPDDNAYV
+470 LELWHDDNAYIA
-481 VADRDRVNQVI
+481 ADRDRVNQVI

-502 SPEGATIRI
+502 SPENATIRI
-511 YVTEDKTYYKINVS
+511 YVTEDKNYYKINVS

-577 ESEYGKGTTMTMWF
+577 ESEYGKGTKMTMWF
-591 MKNQDNKINFDHDD
+591 LKGQEAKISEEGDE